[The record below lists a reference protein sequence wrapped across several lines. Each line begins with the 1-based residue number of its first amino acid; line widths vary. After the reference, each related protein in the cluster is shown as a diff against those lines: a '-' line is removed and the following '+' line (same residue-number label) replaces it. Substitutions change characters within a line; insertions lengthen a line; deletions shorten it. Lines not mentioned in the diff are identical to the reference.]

1 MLVNLVNNPLEG
13 HSAAVDATEA
23 RSSVPDTAAPRRKHL
38 DQSPVQILKEQ
49 HGWPTPVPM
58 EQLQAAL
65 NASNNDVEAASL
77 WLFRMRPT
85 WPLGHTPDS
94 ENEVIERER
103 SRRSM
108 VHKSSRDA
116 QIAHDQE
123 LRVHRLQLGILNPS
137 TVEDAEHWSSAG
149 ILERLAELGATP
161 AQLAALERYQPE
173 ASPTIVIDVERAV
186 RLCNELLLEPAEKSD
201 SFNKSTTV
209 TADSLLSAAVAVP
222 QPSP

>member
-1 MLVNLVNNPLEG
+1 
-13 HSAAVDATEA
+13 
-23 RSSVPDTAAPRRKHL
+23 
-38 DQSPVQILKEQ
+38 
-49 HGWPTPVPM
+49 
-58 EQLQAAL
+58 
-65 NASNNDVEAASL
+65 
-77 WLFRMRPT
+77 
-85 WPLGHTPDS
+85 
-94 ENEVIERER
+94 
-103 SRRSM
+103 M

-222 QPSP
+222 QPSPYTRVQRVTAHSRGSLVVPFVGGRIEPEAIPRPRFGLAFRGAKRGSVNPVDGLSANAV